1 MRNDLLSIGEVANLK
16 GVSVKALRYYERVGV
31 LRPAYVNPETG
42 YRYYTMR
49 QMGELDVIV
58 SCVQLGV
65 PLRELS
71 GYVSDQGVMDVSAL
85 LDRARDLAAKKL
97 RETQVILMTLDEYRA
112 GSAAQ
117 NACRLLPAPY
127 ERILDAR
134 TFLSSPWSEDGFDA
148 RRYAKAATG
157 LYVRAREVGLVPLFL
172 QGMMWRADGQTGE
185 RSWQV
190 VLEARPLPLSN
201 CPMAA
206 CMRGIASKGRRLS
219 NASAPR
225 STRRGSLLGT
235 KCCWRSRCGMR
246 NCASGARPS
255 KCCADSLADVSAG
268 RGPSR
273 RRFRPRRP

>member
-71 GYVSDQGVMDVSAL
+71 GYVSDHGVMDVSAL

-97 RETQVILMTLDEYRA
+97 RETQVILMTLDEYRE

-190 VLEARPLPLSN
+190 VLEARPLPGEASRVPLVELPDGRVYAGHRIEGETLEQ
-201 CPMAA
+201 CFRAA
-206 CMRGIASKGRRLS
+206 FDEARKPVGDEVLLAFEVWDAELRFGRTTLEVLRG
-219 NASAPR
+219 
-225 STRRGSLLGT
+225 
-235 KCCWRSRCGMR
+235 
-246 NCASGARPS
+246 
-255 KCCADSLADVSAG
+255 
-268 RGPSR
+268 
-273 RRFRPRRP
+273 